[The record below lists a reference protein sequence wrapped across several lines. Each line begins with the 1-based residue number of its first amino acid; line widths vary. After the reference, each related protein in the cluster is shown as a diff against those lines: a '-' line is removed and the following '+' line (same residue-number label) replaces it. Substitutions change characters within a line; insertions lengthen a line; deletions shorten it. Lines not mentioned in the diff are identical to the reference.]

1 MCLSVL
7 LLLAAV
13 SPVVTFSPRG
23 SVHVHSPGA
32 AQLGA
37 RQGTAVPAGS
47 PHFHLCAVCCSMTV
61 CTAGCATALD
71 LQRRASPLPCLIKR
85 LAKGT

>member
-7 LLLAAV
+7 LLLAAA

-32 AQLGA
+32 AQLEA

-47 PHFHLCAVCCSMTV
+47 PHFHLCAVCCSMTRV
-61 CTAGCATALD
+61 HSGLCYSSRPSLKGHLFP
-71 LQRRASPLPCLIKR
+71 AS
-85 LAKGT
+85 